1 MLSINQSIILSLII
15 ENERRCCLFWLLLL
29 FVCLKCCLVA
39 ILVRMRLAH
48 APDRRKQG
56 RAIDVQ
62 QARLEGEQQQEG
74 HHQTEQTHGLG
85 QGEAQNGVGEQLL
98 FQRWVPGVADD
109 EGTEYCSDTSTG
121 SSDTDC
127 CGTSTNEFGG
137 RVNVTRDWR
146 GLE

>member
-1 MLSINQSIILSLII
+1 MNIGVACSGC
-15 ENERRCCLFWLLLL
+15 CCLFEVL
-29 FVCLKCCLVA
+29 LVA

-48 APDRRKQG
+48 TPDCRKQG

-62 QARLEGEQQQEG
+62 RERLEGEQQQEG

-109 EGTEYCSDTSTG
+109 EGTEYCSDTSTCCIG
-121 SSDTDC
+121 SLSVVRKIGEKEKIKALVKCSDRRI
-127 CGTSTNEFGG
+127 E
-137 RVNVTRDWR
+137 
-146 GLE
+146 